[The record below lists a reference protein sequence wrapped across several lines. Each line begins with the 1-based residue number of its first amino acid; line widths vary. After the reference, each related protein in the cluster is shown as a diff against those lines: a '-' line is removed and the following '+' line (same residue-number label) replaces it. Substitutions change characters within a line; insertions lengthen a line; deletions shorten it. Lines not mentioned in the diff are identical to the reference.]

1 MGHIFSHFT
10 DHTIKTR
17 LQLWISGI
25 ILLLAFSIIVPF
37 YFVEKS
43 NRLEEARVQLKQ
55 VIALQSLYIERWN
68 QEKLDAINR
77 FALSD
82 NAKFHRIGDLKREFQ
97 DYAKV
102 NSEFY
107 SITFVEPDGNIR
119 TDTTSIYVGDR
130 QYYKLGKEKKSF
142 VSGIVMSKENGN
154 PVITFSSP
162 VLGDHGE
169 FKGIVLGIVTLEMLN
184 KLMAQLSF
192 GDTGEVYVLDA
203 QGNIVTASNCA
214 EKGTI
219 TQRVTSEIYH
229 RAVTNSTDYS
239 AYIGF
244 RGESVY
250 GQYQWSPGENWLVVG
265 EITQSEIFRKLNE
278 LSITI
283 IIISLIALLLSV
295 AAAVM
300 IASKIERPIRYLL
313 RATKIIQ
320 KGNYDYQINVDK
332 IRKAPVELRQLVA
345 TFNLMSDRLKSNISL
360 LEHSAW
366 MDQLTDVHNRRYMM
380 LEGNKQ
386 LQSCIY
392 SGQTCS
398 VLMMDIDHF
407 KKINDTYG
415 HLVGDGVL
423 HHVASILRRYA
434 GDDAIVARYGG
445 EEFILLLLRKDA
457 QESIALAEELRNILI
472 DEPFIKESLTVKIT
486 TSIGVA
492 EYSPTLEYG
501 TMVLED
507 MVSRAD
513 HALYRA
519 KSGGRNRIEVDT
531 KRLYDEEDHV

>member
-1 MGHIFSHFT
+1 MGHLFSLFT
-10 DHTIKTR
+10 NHTIKIR

-25 ILLLAFSIIVPF
+25 ILVLAFSIIIPF
-37 YFVEKS
+37 YFIEKG
-43 NRLEEARVQLKQ
+43 NRIEEAGVQLKQ
-55 VIALQSLYIERWN
+55 VIDVQGLYIESWN
-68 QEKLDAINR
+68 QEKLDTIKR

-102 NSEFY
+102 KSEFY
-107 SITFVEPDGNIR
+107 SITYVEPDGYIR
-119 TDTTSIYVGDR
+119 TNSTQTYVGDR
-130 QYYKLGKEKKSF
+130 EYYARGKEKKSF
-142 VSGIVMSKENGN
+142 VSGVVMSKENDT
-154 PVITFSSP
+154 PMITYSSP

-169 FKGIVLGIVTLEMLN
+169 FKGIVLGVVTLEMLN
-184 KLMAQLSF
+184 TLMSRLSF
-192 GDTGEVYVLDA
+192 GDTGEVYVLDGY
-203 QGNIVTASNCA
+203 GNMVTASKRMENYLHPQ
-214 EKGTI
+214 G
-219 TQRVTSEIYH
+219 VTPEIYQLALVN
-229 RAVTNSTDYS
+229 RKADR

-250 GQYQWSPGENWLVVG
+250 GQYRWSQEKNWLVVG
-265 EITQSEIFRKLNE
+265 EITKKEIFQKLNE
-278 LSITI
+278 LSVTI
-283 IIISLIALLLSV
+283 IVISLIALLLSV
-295 AAAVM
+295 AAAVL

-313 RATKIIQ
+313 RATKVIQ
-320 KGNYDYQINVDK
+320 KGNYDYQINADK
-332 IRKAPVELRQLVA
+332 IKHAPVELRQLVV
-345 TFNLMSDRLKSNISL
+345 TFNLMSDRLKSYISL

-366 MDQLTDVHNRRYMM
+366 MDQLTEVHNRRYMM

-423 HHVASILRRYA
+423 HHVASVLKRYA
-434 GDDAIVARYGG
+434 GEDAIVARYGG

-457 QESIALAEELRNILI
+457 QESAAVAEEVREVLKE
-472 DEPFIKESLTVKIT
+472 EPYRKESLTVKIT
-486 TSIGVA
+486 ASIGVA

-519 KSGGRNRIEVDT
+519 KASGRNRVVVDN
-531 KRLYDEEDHV
+531 KRLYEEDDHV